1 MGLFKN
7 NSKPC
12 PLCGEPTDLLFPKKV
27 DDIAI
32 CKHCYNKIDVPAE
45 TLKGMKL
52 EDLMN
57 YMNFHKLNRA
67 LADIFTESYKYDVSS
82 GTGAAVILDKTNK
95 LLRFSEDSD
104 KLVFRMDSVTSF
116 QICEGDD
123 VLFEG
128 SPNGFM
134 EHPSG
139 ALDYVQNMAIDI
151 VKFNA
156 EKAAYAQRLAEAE
169 KAKARG
175 EKPKTEFEPHF
186 TKYPKFSAYNIIFK
200 LKDHEYFSAYTLRAT
215 APGFDNENPS
225 IAQYTGEYNL
235 KTKEM
240 RALAAALMEGLWN
253 ITIKTEEAPAAA
265 PEKPPVIVMNQKPAE
280 PAPAPAP
287 AAPPAAPSAPAPSV
301 DIAEEIKKF
310 KELLDLGAITQE
322 EYDAKKKQL
331 LGF

>member
-7 NSKPC
+7 NNKPC

-32 CKHCYNKIDVPAE
+32 CKKCYNKIDVPSE
-45 TLKGMKL
+45 TLKSMKL

-67 LADIFTESYKYDVSS
+67 LADIFTESYKFDASS
-82 GTGAAVILDKTNK
+82 GTGPAVILDTANR
-95 LLRFSEDSD
+95 LLRFDEDPD
-104 KLVFRMDSVTSF
+104 KLVFRMDNVTSF

-128 SPNGFM
+128 GPNGFM
-134 EHPSG
+134 QHESG
-139 ALDYVQNMAIDI
+139 ALEYVQNMALDI

-156 EKAAYAQRLAEAE
+156 EKAAYAQRKAEAE

-175 EKPKTEFEPHF
+175 EKVATEFEPHF
-186 TKYPKFSAYNIIFK
+186 TKYPKFSTYNIIFN
-200 LKDHEYFSAYTLRAT
+200 LKDHDYYTAYTIRSI
-215 APGFDNENPS
+215 APSFDNESPS
-225 IAQYTGEYNL
+225 IAQYTAEYKT

-240 RALAAALMEGLWN
+240 RALAAALMDRMWG
-253 ITIKTEEAPAAA
+253 ITIKDEEEPAAPAD
-265 PEKPPVIVMNQKPAE
+265 KPPVIQMHPKPAE
-280 PAPAPAP
+280 PAPAAAP
-287 AAPPAAPSAPAPSV
+287 VPPAAPAPDV

-322 EYDAKKKQL
+322 EYDVKKKQL